1 MEIFVLKDFIDEFK
15 HLEKLCN
22 EIYGDHHGVTLY
34 INNMEEKSWVYTRK
48 IWQWQSDLDNLKRVC
63 HIRNNLVHESGYD
76 IDYDESDIQF
86 MRDFCERIL
95 NRRDSLAL
103 LYEEEHHRE
112 RELAERI
119 ANEKRLIR
127 EQQLVEATKVITTQ
141 PTTTQPMVSQTVVD
155 SKKNAVSGKNNY
167 VKWLL
172 LVLIIIIF
180 ISFPSIITNIIMLFG
195 L

>member
-1 MEIFVLKDFIDEFK
+1 MEILVLKDFIDEFK

-48 IWQWQSDLDNLKRVC
+48 IWQWQSCLENLKRVR
-63 HIRNNLVHESGYD
+63 HIRNNLVHESDYN

-86 MRDFCERIL
+86 MRDFCESIL
-95 NRRDSLAL
+95 NRQDPLAL
-103 LYEEEHHRE
+103 VYEEERRRE
-112 RELAERI
+112 RELAEKN

-127 EQQLVEATKVITTQ
+127 ERQDVELTKVITTQ
-141 PTTTQPMVSQTVVD
+141 PATTQPMVSQTVVD
-155 SKKNAVSGKNNY
+155 GKKNAVSGKNNY

-180 ISFPSIITNIIMLFG
+180 IAFPSIITNIIML
-195 L
+195 LSL

>member
-48 IWQWQSDLDNLKRVC
+48 IWQWQSDLENLKRVR

-76 IDYDESDIQF
+76 IDYGESDIQF
-86 MRDFCERIL
+86 MRDFCERIM
-95 NRRDSLAL
+95 NRRDPLAL
-103 LYEEEHHRE
+103 LYEEERRRE
-112 RELAERI
+112 RELAEKI

-127 EQQLVEATKVITTQ
+127 EHQLVESTQVITTQ

-180 ISFPSIITNIIMLFG
+180 ISFPSIITNIIMLFN